1 MRHESECF
9 HTKPDRN
16 GYERVFTQC
25 GFLHCSLVDNPK
37 GLLWKTW
44 RLCQLLWG
52 VFHKSGDYV
61 PASITQ
67 IMFPG
72 ASCTGLAWYESEREV
87 GSGLFSPHTE
97 PGQSKCL
104 RKTCCFLLSYLLSS
118 PVSSIP
124 KSSNL
129 LILSNEKQS
138 SKSLSTSYLNQYLTS
153 TVLLFTLFWL
163 QWAHK
168 GTATHNI
175 NSIERK

>member
-1 MRHESECF
+1 MGSTETSMLPYISITTALLNLSIWMRHESECF

-37 GLLWKTW
+37 RLLWKRW

-61 PASITQ
+61 PASISQ

-72 ASCTGLAWYESEREV
+72 ASCTGLGWYESEREV
-87 GSGLFSPHTE
+87 QNVLFSPHTE

-118 PVSSIP
+118 SVSSIP
-124 KSSNL
+124 KSSE
-129 LILSNEKQS
+129 SAAT
-138 SKSLSTSYLNQYLTS
+138 KSLQ
-153 TVLLFTLFWL
+153 
-163 QWAHK
+163 
-168 GTATHNI
+168 
-175 NSIERK
+175 